1 MSFKYVK
8 FKTGIGNRFI
18 IHLDHIVSVRSI
30 NSMPRSYIKIL
41 TDTGDERTVIEG
53 TCLECNIVFDEYV
66 DWISTLGEGSQS
78 KCFDFTECLAKM
90 KVDQIS

>member
-8 FKTGIGNRFI
+8 FQTGTGNRFI
-18 IHLDHIVSVRSI
+18 IHLDHIVGVRLI
-30 NSMPRSYIKIL
+30 NSNLLRSHIKIL
-41 TDTGDERTVIEG
+41 TDTGDEYTIIEG

-78 KCFDFTECLAKM
+78 KCFDFTE
-90 KVDQIS
+90 